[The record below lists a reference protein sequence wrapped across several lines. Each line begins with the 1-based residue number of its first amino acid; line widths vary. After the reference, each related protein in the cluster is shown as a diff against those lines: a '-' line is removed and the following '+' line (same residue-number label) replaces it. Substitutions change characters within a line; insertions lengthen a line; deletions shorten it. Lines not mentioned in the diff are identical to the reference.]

1 MASISGPTSRFRLP
15 KSSEVRVSSSY
26 AKWQIFIMRIE
37 ENLALVIVLQTHRGD
52 LLAAN
57 KNFSEFSRLG
67 IRVQPSWR

>member
-1 MASISGPTSRFRLP
+1 
-15 KSSEVRVSSSY
+15 
-26 AKWQIFIMRIE
+26 MRIE